1 MFEDDSRL
9 KNIQLPREIDIVQAR
24 LQRCQDHIASFRS
37 TWDKHLASRPHSVGM
52 DIDEEGNGRLFLIRH
67 KEPPLILSLFLGEFL
82 YELRAALDNA
92 LYAVAIIDSGD
103 NPPPK
108 AEQLEW
114 PICQSEE
121 AWKRH
126 RSRRLSALSKE
137 LQDDLYAIQPFNAE
151 APDWNCLAILNDM
164 ARLDRHRAVHFI
176 TSFASEGWMKHD
188 KELVNDLE
196 AFPGPIRSDGTFVT
210 FRWLGDFEITPEY
223 LDGETE
229 FDVDVEGVTLTPGP
243 NSSSPSRPWGSLAQ
257 RLQALHR
264 AVYEYTYGLLDH
276 AIELATTRNEH
287 RRDSESKVSG
297 D

>member
-9 KNIQLPREIDIVQAR
+9 KNIQLPREADIVRAR
-24 LQRCQDHIASFRS
+24 LQRCQDHIDSFHS
-37 TWDKHLASRPHSVGM
+37 TWDKHLSSRPHSVGM
-52 DIDEEGNGRLFLIRH
+52 DMDNEGNGRLYLIRH

-82 YELRAALDNA
+82 YELHAALDNA
-92 LYAVAIIDSGD
+92 LYAAAIIDSGD

-108 AEQLEW
+108 ADKLEW
-114 PICQSEE
+114 PICRSEE
-121 AWKRH
+121 AWKRQ
-126 RSRRLSALSKE
+126 RSRLSALSKE

-151 APDWNCLAILNDM
+151 AQGWNCLAILNDM

-176 TSFASEGWMKHD
+176 TSFASDGWMKHD
-188 KELVNDLE
+188 EELVTDLE
-196 AFPGPIRSDGTFVT
+196 VLPGPIQPDGTFVT

-229 FDVDVEGVTLTPGP
+229 FDVDIEGVTLTPGP
-243 NSSSPSRPWGSLAQ
+243 NSSTPSRPWGSLAQ

-276 AIELATTRNEH
+276 AIGLATTRSKQH
-287 RRDSESKVSG
+287 QGSESKASG

>member
-9 KNIQLPREIDIVQAR
+9 KNIQLPREVDIVRAR
-24 LQRCQDHIASFRS
+24 LQRCQDHIDSFHS
-37 TWDKHLASRPHSVGM
+37 TWDKHLSSRPHSVGM
-52 DIDEEGNGRLFLIRH
+52 DMDNEGNGRLYLIRH

-92 LYAVAIIDSGD
+92 LYAAAIIDSGD

-108 AEQLEW
+108 ADKLEW
-114 PICQSEE
+114 PICRSKE
-121 AWKRH
+121 AWKRQ
-126 RSRRLSALSKE
+126 RSRLSALSKE

-151 APDWNCLAILNDM
+151 APGWNCLAILNDM

-176 TSFASEGWMKHD
+176 TSFASDGWMKHD
-188 KELVNDLE
+188 EELVTDLE
-196 AFPGPIRSDGTFVT
+196 VFPGPIQPDGTFVT

-229 FDVDVEGVTLTPGP
+229 FDVDIEGVTLTPGP
-243 NSSSPSRPWGSLAQ
+243 NSSTPSRPWGSLAQ

-264 AVYEYTYGLLDH
+264 AVFEYTYGLLDH
-276 AIELATTRNEH
+276 AIELATTRSKQH
-287 RRDSESKVSG
+287 QGSESKASG